1 MGDSKWRK
9 VGAMW
14 KPKVGAKSKGSGSL
28 TIGDKKQRFVIFVNE
43 DKTGDSALPDY
54 LLMSTDEPETDS
66 YAAKKRGRD
75 EDETPEVR
83 PANNSNDEDSE
94 PPF

>member
-14 KPKVGAKSKGSGSL
+14 KPKPGAKSKGSGSL

-43 DKTGDSALPDY
+43 DKEEGSASPDY

-66 YAAKKRGRD
+66 YVAKKRGRD
-75 EDETPEVR
+75 EDETPESR
-83 PANNSNDEDSE
+83 PAQPFDDETDI
-94 PPF
+94 PF